1 MKNTVTLDKVTKSY
15 DSHTVLCDLSA
26 VIDENTAIMG
36 ASGAGKT
43 TLTRLILGLES
54 ADSGEIRFSG
64 KPRFSAVFQE
74 DRLFEDFTAI
84 ENITAIIG
92 RGKEKERYAC
102 DMLSRLMID
111 EEEQNKPTRDFSGG
125 MKRRVAIARALLF
138 ESDILV
144 LDEVFKGLDENTRD
158 RVAAVIREYARGR
171 LIILITHDKHEA
183 SLLGIDRVVVIE

>member
-1 MKNTVTLDKVTKSY
+1 MKNKITLDRVTKRFGEL
-15 DSHTVLCDLSA
+15 TVLCDFSA

-43 TLTRLILGLES
+43 TLLRLILGLEK
-54 ADSGEIRFSG
+54 ADSGEIGFSC
-64 KPRFSAVFQE
+64 KPSFSVVFQE
-74 DRLFEDFTAI
+74 DRLFEDFSAI

-92 RGKEKERYAC
+92 RGKEKEQIAC

-111 EEEQNKPTRDFSGG
+111 TAEQNKPVRDFSGG
-125 MKRRVAIARALLF
+125 MKRRAAIARALLH

-158 RVAAVIREYARGR
+158 TVAAVIREYSEGK
-171 LIILITHDKHEA
+171 LVILITHDKHEA
-183 SLLGIDRVVVIE
+183 ALLGIDRVVVIE